1 MRATS
6 WCVKDSDCA
15 QPHRSPRRLV
25 ARRSDTYSPSLRRRD
40 PSLRGALI
48 DRNSR
53 LWWLDL
59 ASPTYSRSNLSAY
72 DAFYRERVDALSALD
87 EWFDLGGVFPTRPI
101 APGMLDLRVL
111 RALSRQL
118 EAIDDVSLTRFTS
131 IDQQSA
137 LRAHGIHTRNQ
148 LARLDPVR
156 PGRRAPS
163 PRPAALV
170 GVEDASDE
178 SSTASMN

>member
-1 MRATS
+1 
-6 WCVKDSDCA
+6 VKDSDCA
-15 QPHRSPRRLV
+15 QPPPFAATSCCSTERHVILQ
-25 ARRSDTYSPSLRRRD
+25 AFAAAD

-87 EWFDLGGVFPTRPI
+87 DGSTSAECFQPRPI
-101 APGMLDLRVL
+101 GTECLTCEF
-111 RALSRQL
+111 SEHCHGEL

-131 IDQQSA
+131 IVNSPRSA
-137 LRAHGIHTRNQ
+137 LTVSTRETNW
-148 LARLDPVR
+148 LARSRTGQVGARQVR
-156 PGRRAPS
+156 G
-163 PRPAALV
+163 PRKRSSAWRT
-170 GVEDASDE
+170 ASDE